1 VKEAKEM
8 RISGKIGRAEEGRD
22 INTQIKGGET
32 LKKQLAVIIGA
43 ILAISAVAVI
53 PYCLAGAAIS
63 GGWVFYGNDDGHL
76 HGLANV
82 SRYDFRTGAGEDKWA
97 FRNET
102 SATLSVN
109 VPNIEFTTAQYEKIN
124 TSDDTWQ
131 EDQTSQDGYYA
142 AHRFNFSIIEDASD
156 IRKINVTWEGRG
168 WHDSATDGAT
178 LYIYNF
184 TSGAYE
190 QLDST
195 TLDTEVTLTGEKTSS
210 ISSYINSGN
219 VTILVNQTSAQ
230 IYDEEE
236 GVYRRSHIE
245 TDYVKLE
252 LHIGE

>member
-1 VKEAKEM
+1 M
-8 RISGKIGRAEEGRD
+8 RISGKIGGAEEGRD

-43 ILAISAVAVI
+43 ILAISAVAVM

-63 GGWVFYGNDDGHL
+63 GGWVFHGNDGGYP

-102 SATLSVN
+102 SATLSVS
-109 VPNIEFTTAQYEKIN
+109 VPNIEFTTAQYYKIN
-124 TSDDTWQ
+124 TSDNTRQ

-142 AHRFNFSIIEDASD
+142 AHRFNFSIIEDPSD
-156 IRKINVTWEGRG
+156 IRKINVTWEGIG
-168 WHDSATDGAT
+168 DHDSADATDGAK

-184 TSGAYE
+184 TSAAYE
-190 QLDST
+190 LLQASA
-195 TLDTEVTLTGEKTSS
+195 DTNQEMTLTGEKTSS
-210 ISSYINSGN
+210 ISSYINANN
-219 VTILVNQTSAQ
+219 VTILVNQTSPQ
-230 IYDEEE
+230 TEELGE
-236 GVYRRSHIE
+236 KMYSHIW